1 MAARYLERH
10 GYLIRERNFRCA
22 QGEIDLIA
30 VKDGYLVFV
39 EVKTRSERTAYHP
52 AEAVTEAKQRQVRM
66 LGEIYCAEQFA
77 QAENPD
83 AELQPRFD
91 VVTIRLPARSMDS
104 EMASGMDTDR
114 VEHFENAF

>member
-1 MAARYLERH
+1 MERL

-39 EVKTRSERTAYHP
+39 EVKTRTERTAYHP

-66 LGEIYCAEQFA
+66 LGEIYCAERLG
-77 QAENPD
+77 QAEHPEHPD
-83 AELQPRFD
+83 SKLQPRFD
-91 VVTIRLPARSMDS
+91 VVTIRLPARKMDS
-104 EMASGMDTDR
+104 ESDSGKDTGR